1 MQGAFKPWLVS
12 FGSEGLSLLRKVISD
27 SLEKPPSEEISSLQ
41 IEAVGCLKCWMNNE
55 VFSIF
60 FNSDLL

>member
-12 FGSEGLSLLRKVISD
+12 FGSEGLGLLVKTIND
-27 SLEKPPSEEISSLQ
+27 SLEKPKSDEITNIQ

-55 VFSIF
+55 V
-60 FNSDLL
+60 NY